1 MVRKRLVI
9 IAGAAALAVFSVRL
23 DASDLPIAVEKSGPK
38 KSGFYTFWNADREF
52 GLGLGTFQNQSC
64 APVQGEAPYAGNLLL
79 DCDAEVPHNETSIAT
94 NPNDPLHAV
103 GAFHT
108 YHLTGTGNKVH
119 ATIQS
124 TPSVTTDGGLTW
136 HHVVPPITPY
146 QFSGD
151 PAVAFDLNG
160 RIYLASIADHE
171 GDGGSNYTGP
181 SVVVQYSDNG
191 GSVWT
196 NPVTVASGK
205 GAVDKNG
212 GGQLVFQDK
221 EFIAVD
227 QSPASPR
234 QNRAYVTW
242 TSFREFFSPN
252 KALFRSP
259 IMVSTSDDGRHWSN
273 GAEIS
278 GSSNDFCGGPCS
290 FNQFSSPTVAP
301 GGTTYVAFENF
312 NTPAENQ
319 YLVVS
324 STDGGRTWSA
334 PSRAGT
340 IYDINFTPNGF
351 GDDTLTGCAFRIAA
365 PGNAA
370 ADPSDPTGN
379 TLYVAWADNR
389 KGTAAS
395 TNTDVILAR
404 STDGGKT
411 WKEHIIDESPNDQF
425 YAWVAVANDGRVD
438 VGYMDRSWASPT
450 DQKIC
455 QYGFSLTRLTFDGAG
470 AIATST
476 KSQIDSGLSDPGHSR
491 WFSGATGG
499 NSLFIGDYN
508 GVATGSDGKTWSLWT
523 DQRALVADPPS
534 LSRNHGQHAVGAIT
548 P

>member
-1 MVRKRLVI
+1 M
-9 IAGAAALAVFSVRL
+9 AGAVALAGFSVRL
-23 DASDLPIAVEKSGPK
+23 SAADLPNPVEKAGPK

-64 APVQGEAPYAGNLLL
+64 TPIQGGVYAGNLLL

-94 NPNDPLHAV
+94 NPNDPAHAV

-108 YHLTGTGNKVH
+108 YHLTGTGNKLH

-124 TPSVTTDGGLTW
+124 TPSFTLDGGATW
-136 HHVVPPITPY
+136 HHLTPPITPY

-151 PAVAFDLNG
+151 PAVAFDLTG

-181 SVVVQYSDNG
+181 SVVVQYSDDG

-205 GAVDKNG
+205 GSVDKNS
-212 GGQLVFQDK
+212 GGQLIFQDK
-221 EFIAVD
+221 DYIAVD
-227 QSPASPR
+227 QSSTSPR
-234 QNRAYVTW
+234 KNRAYVTW
-242 TSFREFFSPN
+242 TSFHEFFSP
-252 KALFRSP
+252 KKVLFGSP
-259 IMVSTSDDGRHWSN
+259 IMVSTSDDGRHWSP

-278 GSSNDFCGGPCS
+278 GSSPDCVAPTVGPCS

-301 GGTTYVAFENF
+301 GGKVYVAFENF

-340 IYDINFTPNGF
+340 IYDINFKPNGF
-351 GDDTLTGCAFRIAA
+351 GDDTLTGCAFRVAA

-370 ADPSDPTGN
+370 ADPSDPSGDTV
-379 TLYVAWADNR
+379 YVAWADNR
-389 KGTAAS
+389 NGNATN

-404 STDGGKT
+404 STDGGAT
-411 WKEHIIDESPNDQF
+411 WTEHVIDNSSNDQF

-438 VGYMDRSWASPT
+438 VGYMDRSYSAGQSV
-450 DQKIC
+450 C
-455 QYGFSLTRLTFDGAG
+455 QYGFSLTRLRFDAAG
-470 AIATST
+470 GIASST
-476 KSQIDSGLSDPGHSR
+476 KTRVDTGLSDPGHSR
-491 WFSGATGG
+491 WFSAATGG

-508 GVATGSDGKTWSLWT
+508 GITTGSDGKTWSLWT
-523 DQRALVADPPS
+523 DQRALVANPPTT
-534 LSRNHGQHAVGAIT
+534 SRNHAQHAVGATT